1 MGELNHDLP
10 EGMLEWIA
18 DGGRGEVT
26 RLHRHVARREAWVV
40 DVTRPDGSILEA
52 FLRLQRDDG
61 GVDPRRLERE
71 TRITQA
77 LAQTDIPVTTVHGWN
92 ADLRATLFSRDPG
105 RSDID
110 KLESPTEQRAIMEDF
125 MRVVARM
132 HKLDLDALDLD
143 DIMEPR
149 PTSAE
154 ETALGEVDVIV
165 AQWKH
170 FLDGYTDPLTTYG
183 IDWLRRFVP
192 KEVARVSLVQGDTGP
207 VNFMFQGERVSSII
221 DWEIGHWGDP
231 MEDLGNIVVREMW
244 NPCGGL
250 SGLFE
255 LYEEE
260 SGIPYSRFA
269 AQYYSVHQN
278 VRGMIPIH
286 YVCLNAHPRES
297 LAWYLCYRY
306 VGDRTTC
313 EMLAAAMEVEI
324 ERPEMPEGVGM
335 GDVVA
340 EAAMYAQQH
349 DVAGSIE
356 DPFAA
361 QRARDVQV
369 LIECMDR
376 KRRYGAEIDETE
388 SQEIGALLGSKPTSV
403 DQGNAD
409 LCAAIRAGKLEDAAL
424 IRTLARKAYRDEWLY
439 QPAADIYPNRFWA
452 DLD

>member
-1 MGELNHDLP
+1 MSVLSHDLP
-10 EGMLEWIA
+10 EGVLEWIA
-18 DGGRGEVT
+18 EIGGGEVT
-26 RLHRHVARREAWVV
+26 HLHRHVARREAWVV
-40 DVTRPDGSILEA
+40 DVTRPDGSLLEG
-52 FLRLQRDDG
+52 FLRLQRDEG

-77 LAQTDIPVTTVHGWN
+77 LGETDIPVTKVHGWN
-92 ADLRATLFSRDPG
+92 ADQRATLFGRDPG

-110 KLESPTEQRAIMEDF
+110 KLESVSEQRAIMEDF
-125 MRVVARM
+125 IRVVARM

-143 DIMEPR
+143 DIMAPR
-149 PTSAE
+149 PTTVE
-154 ETALGEVDVIV
+154 QTALGEVDVIV
-165 AQWKH
+165 SQWKH
-170 FLDGYTDPLTTYG
+170 FLDVYRDPLTTYG

-207 VNFMFQGERVSSII
+207 VNFMFQGDRVSSVI

-250 SGLFE
+250 TGLFE

-286 YVCLNAHPRES
+286 HVCLNAHPRES

-313 EMLAAAMEVEI
+313 EMLAAAMDIEI
-324 ERPEMPEGVGM
+324 EVPQMPRDVS
-335 GDVVA
+335 GDDVIA
-340 EAAMYAQQH
+340 EAAMYAQEQ
-349 DVAGSIE
+349 DVARVIE
-356 DPFAA
+356 DDFAA
-361 QRARDVQV
+361 RRAKDVKI

-376 KRRYGAEIDETE
+376 KRRYGAAIDAIECE
-388 SQEIGALLGSKPTSV
+388 EMGDLLGARPSSV
-403 DQGNAD
+403 SEGNASV
-409 LCAAIRAGKLEDAAL
+409 CAAILARDLEDPRIVRYL
-424 IRTLARKAYRDEWLY
+424 SRKAYRDEWLH
-439 QPAADIYPNRFWA
+439 QPAVDIYPERRWA
-452 DLD
+452 ELD